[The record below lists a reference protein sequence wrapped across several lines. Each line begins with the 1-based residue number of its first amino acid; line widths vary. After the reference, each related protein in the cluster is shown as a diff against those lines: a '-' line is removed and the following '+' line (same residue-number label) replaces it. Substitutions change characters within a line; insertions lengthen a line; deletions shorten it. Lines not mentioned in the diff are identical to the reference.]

1 MLVAIYILEI
11 LFFVGL
17 AGSTVV
23 LVLSLLDDA
32 HTALERGG
40 DKPSPGSMPQAGPN
54 PSPERH
60 PQPA

>member
-1 MLVAIYILEI
+1 MAMLVAIYILEI

-32 HTALERGG
+32 HTALEDSGEP
-40 DKPSPGSMPQAGPN
+40 PSRNATSALGPGEA
-54 PSPERH
+54 
-60 PQPA
+60 PAVIGS